1 MTSNRRWVYLAG
13 SLLMV
18 LGLVLA
24 VYSVGLAAGRV
35 ISAAIDRDARPPVAA
50 PSAVVGRLQHGAL
63 NDAASAEQD
72 SFSNGLLDCPHY
84 THPREHALG
93 EAPAILRSGNHA
105 AIARWRRMQALGRT
119 WLRRPELLDEAA
131 LSAADRR
138 LLQEF
143 RQGLQADPAPVQ
155 ENPSKP

>member
-1 MTSNRRWVYLAG
+1 
-13 SLLMV
+13 
-18 LGLVLA
+18 
-24 VYSVGLAAGRV
+24 
-35 ISAAIDRDARPPVAA
+35 
-50 PSAVVGRLQHGAL
+50 
-63 NDAASAEQD
+63 
-72 SFSNGLLDCPHY
+72 
-84 THPREHALG
+84 
-93 EAPAILRSGNHA
+93 
-105 AIARWRRMQALGRT
+105 MQALGRT